1 MDGMKKIIIFLILS
15 FSINSFAGTLNIP
28 SLSQTKTEGVEV
40 VEKVMDNLMAYLSL
54 ETSDRYN
61 RDKYKTAIIGQF
73 SEKYFRDAGIDK
85 DMLKINYYMPE
96 GYRIVIIDPGFIK
109 VKLYSNTYGWKKYIS
124 IKLVDEN
131 GCLLIRPS
139 KIYKNYIYWWTDT
152 K

>member
-15 FSINSFAGTLNIP
+15 FSINSFAGTLNSP

-73 SEKYFRDAGIDK
+73 SEKYFRDADIDK

-96 GYRIVIIDPGFIK
+96 GYRIVNIYPGFIK
-109 VKLYSNTYGWKKYIS
+109 IKLYSNTYGWKKYIS
-124 IKLVDEN
+124 IKLVNEN
-131 GCLLIRPS
+131 GCLLIMPL